1 MPISNYQKLISFA
14 KTNANNPLL
23 VAKKISAW
31 ICSSLLPQSELDA
44 QLKTGADVANLLG
57 GSCGWRD
64 ILLQDVMASI
74 GVESRRVNL
83 YDVPFQT
90 GHTATEIKI
99 NGRWIFFDSTF
110 GLFFTNKSGKMLSML
125 EARELWPDIN
135 TNLYRGNIEY
145 GVSQPLDGIKVSNFK
160 VSKTNFLYIDSD
172 YTYAQNENIVNGE
185 INSLYFNKEAEY
197 IENGKQQNIDS
208 KLIVKINEDRGTKA
222 WDTIQSNYS
231 KGKLHYKRITYDN
244 STHEFYYYDP
254 LNKHPYS
261 LMKVTTGVGNYIR
274 KIDTHYDDG
283 QLEIK
288 YFTLSDPS
296 SSNYSVSY
304 FNASKLRYQSKNI
317 SNNQISELNVYDF
330 NNKYSW
336 KQLTVKLIGTYDI
349 LVSIT
354 QDSGLSNYINFT
366 EEFIYSS
373 ATISRGPSS
382 PDLFIGDSG
391 NDIFVSNG
399 GGDLLIGGKGN
410 DTYIIFSS
418 SDVIIEG
425 FNEGYDKVRSYV
437 NLTLPENV
445 EYGSLVGNATFLN
458 GNSLDNY
465 LAGNYLD
472 NILKGNNG
480 NDIIRGF
487 SGNDLIYGG
496 KGNDILYGG
505 PGADHFIF
513 DTPLSSTN
521 TDIIKDFQVG
531 IDKIVLDDDV
541 FTRFVGKR
549 TVGSGSFIVGDKPLQ
564 SNDYLI
570 YNTKNDMLYYDADG
584 AGSRFSMLEIT
595 KIELSGAL
603 APSYTDFIVVP

>member
-1 MPISNYQKLISFA
+1 MSNYQKLISFA

-31 ICSSLLPQSELDA
+31 ICSSLLPQSELDV
-44 QLKTGADVANLLG
+44 QIKTGADVANLLG

-99 NGRWIFFDSTF
+99 NGKWIFFDSTF

-135 TNLYRGNIEY
+135 TNLYRGDIEY
-145 GVSQPLDGIKVSNFK
+145 GVSQPLNEINISDFRVYKSNFI
-160 VSKTNFLYIDSD
+160 YIYSG
-172 YTYAQNENIVNGE
+172 YTYAQSENIVNGE
-185 INSLYFNKEAEY
+185 INSLYFNKSAEY
-197 IENGKQQNIDS
+197 VANGIQQELES
-208 KLIVKINEDRGTKA
+208 TQIVKINEDMGSKV

-244 STHEFYYYDP
+244 LTHEFYYYDP
-254 LNKHPYS
+254 LNQYLYS
-261 LMKVTTGVGNYIR
+261 LIKVTTGVGNYI
-274 KIDTHYDDG
+274 KEIYTHYDNG

-288 YFTLSDPS
+288 YFTVSDPS
-296 SSNYSVSY
+296 PSNYHVDY
-304 FNASKLRYQSKNI
+304 FNTSKLRYQSKQI
-317 SNNQISELNVYDF
+317 SNNQITELNVYDF
-330 NNKYSW
+330 NNLYSW
-336 KQLTVKLIGTYDI
+336 KQITVNFVDFNNIIT
-349 LVSIT
+349 SAT
-354 QDSGLSNYINFT
+354 QDSGLSNYLIFT
-366 EEFIYSS
+366 EEFIYSAES
-373 ATISRGPSS
+373 ILRGTSS
-382 PDLFIGDSG
+382 SDLFIGDSG
-391 NDIFVSNG
+391 NDVFVSNG
-399 GGDLLIGGKGN
+399 GGDILIGGKGN
-410 DTYIIFSS
+410 DTYIISSS

-425 FNEGYDKVRSYV
+425 FNEGYDKVSSYV

-445 EYGSLVGNATFLN
+445 EYGSLVRSATFLN

-465 LAGNYLD
+465 LAGNSLD

-487 SGNDLIYGG
+487 GGNDSIYGG

-531 IDKIVLDDDV
+531 IDKIVLDDDI
-541 FTRFVGKR
+541 FTRFIGKR

-595 KIELSGAL
+595 KIELAGTL
-603 APSYTDFIVVP
+603 APTYTDFLIIS